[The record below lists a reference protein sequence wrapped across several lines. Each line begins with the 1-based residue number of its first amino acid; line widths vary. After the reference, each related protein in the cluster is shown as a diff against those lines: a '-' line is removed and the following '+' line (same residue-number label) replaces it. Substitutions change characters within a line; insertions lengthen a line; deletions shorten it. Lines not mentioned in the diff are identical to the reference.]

1 MQQLIYKGLIVE
13 GSKGENEEALFIGE
27 IKEPIAYEL
36 KEKIQ
41 GKEVSIR
48 YWISNIEKTK
58 EKLTTNMIKTMV
70 GAIDADYEDRYSE
83 NTGYLWTDE
92 DINVGGHDLL
102 SELRSSIGKFNYMEI
117 DVHG

>member
-27 IKEPIAYEL
+27 IEEPIAYEL
-36 KEKIQ
+36 KERIQ
-41 GKEVSIR
+41 GKKVSIR

-58 EKLTTNMIKTMV
+58 ENLTINTIKTMV
-70 GAIDADYEDRYSE
+70 GAIDANYEDIHSDM
-83 NTGYLWTDE
+83 TGYLWTDE

-102 SELRSSIGKFNYMEI
+102 SELRSSIGKFIYMEI